1 MSLVRNK
8 RLLTTIAVAF
18 AVAVIFLVI
27 LRSQRAG
34 SSVPTGVKVAA
45 AVPVTVAQAKSGDL
59 DYYLN
64 AIGTVTPLNTV
75 TVVSRVSGQIMGVYF
90 KEGQNVKA
98 GQLLVQIDPRPYD
111 VLYQQALG
119 TLEHDTATLRNDI
132 LNLARDRELFKENVI
147 AAETLDTQQAAVE
160 QDRGVIVTDKAN
172 LGNAKLQLTYSRI
185 TAPLTGRI
193 GLRLVDPGNII
204 QANSTQ
210 GIALI
215 TQLQPISVVVS
226 ISEDN
231 LEDVLAAMKQRA
243 LPAQAYDRE
252 FKKELATGSLMAL
265 DNEIDTTTGT
275 IKLKAVFPN
284 ESELLFPDQFVNVK
298 LLVQT
303 LHDQI
308 LVPQVAIQRS
318 SVGTF
323 VYVVQPNQTVDVRAV
338 KLGYTQGDIV
348 AVTSGLSANDT
359 VVTDGVDRLQQGSL
373 VAIRSP
379 ATGSGGIP
387 VAVNSHQ

>member
-1 MSLVRNK
+1 MASVRNR
-8 RLLTTIAVAF
+8 RLLTTVAVVF
-18 AVAVIFLVI
+18 AAAVIFLVI
-27 LRSQRAG
+27 LRSERAG
-34 SSVPTGVKVAA
+34 SSVPTGAKVAA
-45 AVPVTVAQAKSGDL
+45 AVPVTVAPVKVGDL
-59 DYYLN
+59 DDYLN
-64 AIGTVTPLNTV
+64 EIGTVTPLNTV

-98 GQLLVQIDPRPYD
+98 GQLLVQVDPRPYD
-111 VLYQQALG
+111 VQYQQALG

-132 LNLARDRELFKENVI
+132 LNLGRDRELFKDNVI
-147 AAETLDTQQAAVE
+147 AAETLDTQQAAVA
-160 QDRGVIVTDKAN
+160 QDRGLLVTDKAN
-172 LGNAKLQLTYSRI
+172 VDSAKLNLTYSRI

-193 GLRLVDPGNII
+193 GLRMVDPGNII

-210 GIALI
+210 GIAVI
-215 TQLQPISVVVS
+215 TQLQPISIILS
-226 ISEDN
+226 LSEDS
-231 LEDVLAAMKQRA
+231 LEDVLAAMKLRA
-243 LPAQAYDRE
+243 LPAIAYDRE
-252 FKKELATGSLMAL
+252 FKKQLATGSLMAL

-275 IKLKAVFPN
+275 LKLKAVFPN
-284 ESELLFPDQFVNVK
+284 ENELLYPDQFVNVK

-323 VYVVQPNQTVDVRAV
+323 VYVVQANQTVDVRSV
-338 KLGYTQGDIV
+338 KLGYSQGDIV
-348 AVTSGLSANDT
+348 AVTTGLSAGDV

-373 VAIRSP
+373 VAIRNP
-379 ATGSGGIP
+379 ATPTTGSP

>member
-1 MSLVRNK
+1 VP
-8 RLLTTIAVAF
+8 
-18 AVAVIFLVI
+18 
-27 LRSQRAG
+27 AG
-34 SSVPTGVKVAA
+34 AKIAA
-45 AVPVTVAQAKSGDL
+45 AVPVTVATVKSGDL
-59 DYYLN
+59 DDYLN

-75 TVVSRVSGQIMGVYF
+75 TVVSRVSGQIMQVYF
-90 KEGQNVKA
+90 KEGQNVQK

-111 VLYQQALG
+111 VQYQQALG

-132 LNLARDRELFKENVI
+132 LNLARDRELFKQNVI
-147 AAETLDTQQAAVE
+147 AAETLDTQQAAVA
-160 QDRGVIVTDKAN
+160 QDRGLLVTDKAN
-172 LGNAKLQLTYSRI
+172 VDNAKLQLTYSRV

-193 GLRLVDPGNII
+193 GLRMVDPGNII

-210 GIALI
+210 GIAVI

-231 LEDVLAAMKQRA
+231 LEDVLAAMKLHD
-243 LPAQAYDRE
+243 LPALAYDRE
-252 FKKELATGSLMAL
+252 FKKQLASGSLMAL

-275 IKLKAVFPN
+275 LKLKAIFPN
-284 ESELLFPDQFVNVK
+284 ENELLYPDQFVNVK

-303 LHDQI
+303 LHDQL

-318 SVGTF
+318 AQGTF
-323 VYVVQPNQTVDVRAV
+323 VYVVGANQTVDVHAV
-338 KLGYTQGDIV
+338 KLGYSQADIV
-348 AVTSGLSANDT
+348 AVTSGLNVGDV

-379 ATGSGGIP
+379 STNAPTSSP